1 VTGLGSTDTTPGI
14 LEMVTRTNMDVS
26 LQTHPGTFST
36 TVRMFGFDEV
46 IFPPE
51 TDSRTGLAYSAHP
64 DTQRT
69 KARHIAVTTKVPL
82 VFIVSSFEL
91 PSYDFDS

>member
-14 LEMVTRTNMDVS
+14 LEMVTRTSMDVS

-36 TVRMFGFDEV
+36 TVFISGFDEV
-46 IFPPE
+46 ILSPE
-51 TDSRTGLAYSAHP
+51 TDSGAGLPYPAHP

-69 KARHIAVTTKVPL
+69 KARPIAVTTKVFL